1 MKIGLTE
8 INSSEI
14 EFWSS
19 IKQNQDNSIE
29 SFYASKV
36 LKYENNIKKSKT
48 RYLTPPKNFT
58 FIQRPKIQ
66 QRGATKTISPIRK
79 KRIRTK
85 PTKKRLAYP

>member
-48 RYLTPPKNFT
+48 KYLTPPKNFT
-58 FIQRPKIQ
+58 FI
-66 QRGATKTISPIRK
+66 
-79 KRIRTK
+79 
-85 PTKKRLAYP
+85 